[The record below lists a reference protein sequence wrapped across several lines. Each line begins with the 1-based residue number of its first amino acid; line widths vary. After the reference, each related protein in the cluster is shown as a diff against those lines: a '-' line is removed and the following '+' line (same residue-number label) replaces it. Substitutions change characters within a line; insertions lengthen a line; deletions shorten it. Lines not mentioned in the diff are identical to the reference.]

1 MAYRVEVKSSEAA
14 ANGDVHL
21 DVRIESDRTGDWVLI
36 PLGHRTLVLDGAAVL
51 AITTGVGTDAQ
62 KKAALSAL
70 FKQEV
75 LAWGL
80 DESDDANEQLL
91 ALVELPVTVGL

>member
-1 MAYRVEVKSSEAA
+1 MSYRARVISSEPA

-21 DVRIESDRTGDWVLI
+21 DTHVESNRIGEWLLI
-36 PLGHRTLVLDGAAVL
+36 PGGHRTLVLDGEAVL
-51 AITTGVGTDAQ
+51 AITEGSSTNAAKRT
-62 KKAALSAL
+62 ALSAL

-75 LAWGL
+75 KAWGL

-91 ALVELPVTVGL
+91 ALVTMPVTVGL